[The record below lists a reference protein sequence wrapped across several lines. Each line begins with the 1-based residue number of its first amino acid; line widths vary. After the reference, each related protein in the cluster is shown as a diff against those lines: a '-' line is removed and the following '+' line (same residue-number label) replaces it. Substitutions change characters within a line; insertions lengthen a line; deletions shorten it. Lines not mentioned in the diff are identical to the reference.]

1 MKIAFIGPAF
11 PFRGGIAEFLM
22 NTVKK
27 VSEKD
32 HELRVFSFLKQ
43 YPKLLFPGKG
53 QLNPT
58 EDDNTYD
65 TVRTLVPYNF
75 LTWKKGINEI
85 LDYHPDLVII
95 KYWVPFF
102 APMYAKIINEIHA
115 ISKAKVMYI
124 IHNIHFHE
132 RWPFGRF
139 FSQMALKRS
148 DYLVSLSENVYN
160 SIFEIMPEYPK
171 QNVIKAFHPNYEV
184 TALNEK
190 EKHDAYFDLKI
201 SPKKTILFFGYI
213 KPYKGLDVLIK
224 AFKEVNKHNKDVQL
238 VIAGEVYG
246 NEQPYYNLIKDNSLE
261 DFIIFHNYFIKN
273 EDIPKYFAI
282 ADVVV
287 QPYRSATQSGV
298 SLLALSYG
306 KPVISTKTGA
316 LDEIIIP
323 NKNGILVPPEDE
335 TALSN
340 AIIDFFE
347 KYDRE
352 SMVQFIQYA
361 IDNYSWDSFIDIIL
375 KPFAK

>member
-1 MKIAFIGPAF
+1 
-11 PFRGGIAEFLM
+11 
-22 NTVKK
+22 
-27 VSEKD
+27 
-32 HELRVFSFLKQ
+32 
-43 YPKLLFPGKG
+43 
-53 QLNPT
+53 
-58 EDDNTYD
+58 
-65 TVRTLVPYNF
+65 
-75 LTWKKGINEI
+75 
-85 LDYHPDLVII
+85 
-95 KYWVPFF
+95 
-102 APMYAKIINEIHA
+102 
-115 ISKAKVMYI
+115 

-132 RWPFGRF
+132 RWPFGKF